1 MPGGSGARPPP
12 ADFAEVMGYQP
23 YLIQTPGGPR
33 MQDPHGYASS
43 PGGIGPVED
52 FDKQAK
58 THDYGYD
65 ILRYYAKK
73 GAELGPDAR
82 KAADQ
87 MFRDDLFTHANG
99 KDGFGERWKA
109 RTWAQIFAS
118 AVELV
123 NANPYGNGVAIF
135 TRDGGAARQFQFDVQ
150 AGMVG
155 VNVPIPVPVAYY
167 SFGGWKASLF
177 GDTHMYGPDGV
188 HFYTRTKV
196 VTSRWPDPS
205 TSTVD
210 LGFPRTR

>member
-1 MPGGSGARPPP
+1 MNVRNDGVSSLRPLTQQANTPAAAPATNTVRAPADTFVGAAARTSAVAAAPAGDHGKLMREYLTGARPPP

-118 AVELV
+118 AVELNSRV
-123 NANPYGNGVAIF
+123 QGYGA
-135 TRDGGAARQFQFDVQ
+135 
-150 AGMVG
+150 
-155 VNVPIPVPVAYY
+155 P
-167 SFGGWKASLF
+167 
-177 GDTHMYGPDGV
+177 
-188 HFYTRTKV
+188 
-196 VTSRWPDPS
+196 
-205 TSTVD
+205 
-210 LGFPRTR
+210 